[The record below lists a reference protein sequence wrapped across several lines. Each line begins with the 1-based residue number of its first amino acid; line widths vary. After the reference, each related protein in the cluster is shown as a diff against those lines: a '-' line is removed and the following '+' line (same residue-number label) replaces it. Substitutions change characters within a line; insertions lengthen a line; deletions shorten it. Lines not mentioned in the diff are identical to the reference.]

1 MDDLQPL
8 MIKTDTLDNGLDK
21 NVDGLNELM
30 PGDWEDG
37 RGKLVKIC
45 KKLFKRIDHKLCDI
59 AGMGRRFNTPVTVKF
74 LATEGMRTYNRLNG
88 AGDDALMRT
97 IRSQCKL
104 LCEKYRYTFL
114 AAEILHGKLEAMGA
128 WVDANCHYPNQDG
141 TPVGIMEVGGASM
154 QIMNRP
160 GSDGV
165 YCNASFGKDAAMRT
179 IVEKLNEIVVKNLF
193 KATKRQAE
201 LKKELSVLTKKSR
214 RKHTTV
220 TRNPFP
226 ASSRPRSPSS
236 KKPKRIQKLKAELKK
251 LQDGSNCPWDFVKWT
266 GKARE
271 HPIFKEGHEKQ
282 LKKLINDYLFT
293 ADNIE
298 EFRSVTEKRQEI
310 EKTTGD
316 RDFKRQL
323 STRNLKKIR
332 SVAQV
337 VRGAQHL
344 QKLATNKKTTK
355 PRRKR
360 AAAKTAPSSSED
372 SVPPKKL
379 GQDPLAMLPLSLER
393 NMTTDPRQI
402 DSADIEIM
410 NEKIRRRQGKRNYLL
425 ACSFQ
430 HLEAALA
437 GVKEARENPNIEY
450 NFFDF
455 IEGIDVPTFTAKAK
469 KDYSEFIP
477 SNRFMFFFAKK
488 LYEVLKDN
496 IDITDTRIEKEINWT
511 RGIAIMQTFDK
522 TNNTELNGEEL
533 RDLIQKMREA
543 GFCENFLSML

>member
-1 MDDLQPL
+1 
-8 MIKTDTLDNGLDK
+8 
-21 NVDGLNELM
+21 M

-179 IVEKLNEIVVKNLF
+179 IVEKLNESVVKNLF
-193 KATKRQAE
+193 KATKRQAK
-201 LKKELSVLTKKSR
+201 LKKELSVLNPKPTKNST

-226 ASSRPRSPSS
+226 ASSKSRSPTASS
-236 KKPKRIQKLKAELKK
+236 KKVKAKKIQKLKAELKK
-251 LQDGSNCPWDFVKWT
+251 LQDGSNYPRNFGKWT

-271 HPIFKEGHEKQ
+271 HPIFQAGHEEQ
-282 LKKLINDYLFT
+282 LKELINDYLFT
-293 ADNIE
+293 DDNIE
-298 EFRSVTEKRQEI
+298 EFLSVTEKRQEI
-310 EKTTGD
+310 GKTPD
-316 RDFKRQL
+316 RQL
-323 STRNLKKIR
+323 STRDLFALPRQRCVQKANVTNEKTKNPRR
-332 SVAQV
+332 SGPGV
-337 VRGAQHL
+337 VRGAQPL
-344 QKLATNKKTTK
+344 QKLAANKKAKK

-360 AAAKTAPSSSED
+360 AAATTATSSSSD
-372 SVPPKKL
+372 SAQPDEFAPKKI
-379 GQDPLAMLPLSLER
+379 GQDPLAMLPLER
-393 NMTTDPRQI
+393 NVTTDPRQL
-402 DSADIEIM
+402 DPKQIEIM
-410 NEKIRRRQGKRNYLL
+410 NEKIRARQGKRNYLL

-430 HLEAALA
+430 HLEASLA
-437 GVKEARENPNIEY
+437 GVKEARTDPNSEY
-450 NFFDF
+450 NFFTF
-455 IEGIDVPTFTAKAK
+455 IEGIDVPTFTEEAKAK
-469 KDYSEFIP
+469 YPKFIP

-488 LYEVLKDN
+488 LYEVLKEN
-496 IDITDTRIEKEINWT
+496 IDVSDTRIEKEINWT